1 MNPRKHWLD
10 DPRNVQRVWRGFLAL
25 LGLTVIAEFF
35 VSLHPHFDI
44 ESLFAFHAAYGFL
57 ACVVMIVVAKA
68 LGVLLK
74 RPDTYY
80 KADDE

>member
-1 MNPRKHWLD
+1 MNADSHWLD
-10 DPRNVQRVWRGFLAL
+10 KPRNVQRVWRGFLVILAI
-25 LGLTVIAEFF
+25 TVAAELF
-35 VSLHPHFDI
+35 VPLHPHFDI
-44 ESLFAFHAAYGFL
+44 ESLFAFHAAHGFL

-68 LGVLLK
+68 LGLLLK